1 MKVELRS
8 FIFSGSWKRSLDWL
22 RMILHMHSSSMI
34 IIVTFK
40 FDLTYIRLL
49 FYTPASGVMP
59 IEDTISTFISDRVD
73 STHPKMKSYK

>member
-1 MKVELRS
+1 MAEKSPFLVSREFDRYFERWLEELLRLPWTDLSMKVELRS

-22 RMILHMHSSSMI
+22 RMILHMDSSSMI

-49 FYTPASGVMP
+49 F
-59 IEDTISTFISDRVD
+59 
-73 STHPKMKSYK
+73 